1 MDEDYLRKLAKA
13 DPDALIKL
21 SLQLIDDLKGALE
34 REEQSPSNS
43 SRPSGSQAPWDKP
56 ENVVEDD
63 ELGTFNA
70 NG

>member
-1 MDEDYLRKLAKA
+1 MDEDYLRKLAKV

-43 SRPSGSQAPWDKP
+43 SRP
-56 ENVVEDD
+56 
-63 ELGTFNA
+63 
-70 NG
+70 